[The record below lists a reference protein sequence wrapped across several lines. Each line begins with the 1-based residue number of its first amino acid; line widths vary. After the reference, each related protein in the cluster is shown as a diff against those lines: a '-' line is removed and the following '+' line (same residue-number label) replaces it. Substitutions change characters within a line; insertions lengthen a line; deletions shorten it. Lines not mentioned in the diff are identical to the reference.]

1 MGFGL
6 SACSLYYDG
15 KKLFISILE
24 YYTPYPMILKY
35 YEIIDE
41 TLSIVLLIKLI
52 KENFMI
58 KKTLFISVLAL
69 TLSIAGSQAFA
80 KSNKSK
86 GDSKKSSSE
95 TPSLQKSDSAPAPA
109 AAAPAAAP
117 ASGGGMGTAVAAGV
131 GGMVLGGLAGAAIAS
146 SMSGDGDKA
155 TTTGGTAT
163 ATPSPLL
170 KMTPEEAVKSATE
183 MQLKASEAGF
193 GFKKSDEMLKKAE
206 ELIAKDDAGK
216 KQAHEIAVI
225 VHTWAETGVK
235 QADELKKVADK
246 LGL

>member
-1 MGFGL
+1 
-6 SACSLYYDG
+6 
-15 KKLFISILE
+15 
-24 YYTPYPMILKY
+24 
-35 YEIIDE
+35 
-41 TLSIVLLIKLI
+41 
-52 KENFMI
+52 MI
-58 KKTLFISVLAL
+58 KKTLFVSMLAL

-80 KSNKSK
+80 KGSKGK
-86 GDSKKSSSE
+86 GDSKKSSSSSSE
-95 TPSLQKSDSAPAPA
+95 TPSLKKSEPAPAAAPPAAPAAAPA
-109 AAAPAAAP
+109 AAAPAP
-117 ASGGGMGTAVAAGV
+117 SGGGMGTAVAAGV
-131 GGMVLGGLAGAAIAS
+131 GGAVLGGLAGAAIAS

-155 TTTGGTAT
+155 TTTGTTGTEK

-235 QADELKKVADK
+235 QADELKKVSEK